1 MFIRVDIITKRHW
14 IFYLCILSKN
24 QQQKKTR
31 SESMS
36 VSARNPGQNSNS
48 NIIIHKCVASMTNS
62 TPSASLSVSIRKQFQ
77 KIVLILL
84 KVICFESLWVFFNLQ
99 LLCDFNFNK
108 CSRLSPS
115 VNRLS
120 LSFTALV
127 TFCSPLY
134 RKRNTLYY
142 QNSLI
147 YFFLI
152 VIQDFTSSINY
163 KSW

>member
-1 MFIRVDIITKRHW
+1 MFIRLDIITKRHW

-62 TPSASLSVSIRKQFQ
+62 TSSASLSVSIRKQIQ

-84 KVICFESLWVFFNLQ
+84 KVICFESLWVFLNCNCSVTSTLTNVV
-99 LLCDFNFNK
+99 DFRRASIA
-108 CSRLSPS
+108 CRYLSP
-115 VNRLS
+115 
-120 LSFTALV
+120 LV